1 MAWLA
6 SLSVWH
12 LHWPMFLPVCMRRTI
27 HFRNEDQFHI
37 SVVHIAILT
46 ALDGVWI
53 IVGHRLL
60 FHACIEPEHSL
71 LSTSKADF
79 PLAMASS
86 WSVGGY
92 LDLRTWTTEQRQ
104 PHPLGG

>member
-6 SLSVWH
+6 SYLFGICIGQCSYQ
-12 LHWPMFLPVCMRRTI
+12 FACGAQFI
-27 HFRNEDQFHI
+27 FRNEDQFHI

-71 LSTSKADF
+71 FVNFQS
-79 PLAMASS
+79 
-86 WSVGGY
+86 
-92 LDLRTWTTEQRQ
+92 
-104 PHPLGG
+104 